1 MENIVLNETPVRTSK
16 NYGINN
22 IEIKNFEEPIIK
34 EFVNITIA
42 DAENCITNKK
52 EDFNLKFGL
61 GEYFTKQIKDESNVN
76 LKVDINKNIKEP
88 IIIKFDLDDKNNVLV
103 DNISVNAK
111 DDTKANIIIIYT
123 SKENITGYHNGI
135 CSAEIGKNS
144 NVHITIINLLN
155 TQINNFYT
163 VNLK

>member
-88 IIIKFDLDDKNNVLV
+88 IIIKFIKN
-103 DNISVNAK
+103 
-111 DDTKANIIIIYT
+111 
-123 SKENITGYHNGI
+123 
-135 CSAEIGKNS
+135 
-144 NVHITIINLLN
+144 
-155 TQINNFYT
+155 
-163 VNLK
+163 